1 MGRMMAVSM
10 AAAMS
15 VLVIVLP
22 LSCCC
27 MRVLYQ
33 VRQRLSIHLAIE
45 FNESLQDGESGEGLQ
60 DDEQHCCFLSVVVCM
75 SPIIVTYR
83 HTSSPLIRNSRII
96 SKFLDLASL

>member
-45 FNESLQDGESGEGLQ
+45 FNESLQDGEGGEGLQ
-60 DDEQHCCFLSVVVCM
+60 DDEKHCCSLVLLFVC
-75 SPIIVTYR
+75 P
-83 HTSSPLIRNSRII
+83 PL
-96 SKFLDLASL
+96 